1 MKIVLLESLGIPAE
15 LLKSYADK
23 LEAKGHTFAAYEKN
37 TDAQVQIDRAKD
49 ADVIMIANMPLKG
62 EVIRACKNLKFINV
76 AFTGVDHVDLAAA
89 KEMGVKVSNA
99 SGYSTQSVAE
109 LALGMMLSLLRNVP
123 QVEERCRAG
132 KTKDGLVGTE
142 LRGKTVGIV
151 GAGAIGQNTGRLCKA
166 FGCKVIAYNHRP
178 KQAAEGTIDEFVDL
192 DTLTRESDII
202 SLNCPLNDSTRGMF
216 DFGRIAMMKKTA
228 ILINVARGPVVDS
241 RALADALNEGR
252 IAGAGIDVFET
263 EPPLDVNHP
272 LLYTPNTIVTPHV
285 AFASK
290 ESMALRAQIVFDSL
304 DSFLVGKQ
312 VNVIL

>member
-216 DFGRIAMMKKTA
+216 DSGRIAMMKKTA

-241 RALADALNEGR
+241 QALADALNEGR

-272 LLYTPNTIVTPHV
+272 LLHTPNTIVTPHV

-304 DSFLVGKQ
+304 DSFIAGKQ